1 MKKKDAW
8 SQVIIWLV
16 PWAGKMN
23 QIMCCDW
30 FPERARWSYFA
41 QSGLPAVS
49 HKKNFPKSHIINPLL
64 IKLVQSRW
72 LDIGL
77 VLFLWVYGPWLLGP
91 ETHRKELSQYPAILT
106 SHLVNNQD
114 IYDRYFINLFRAIEV
129 GCSCINYLMVLHPA
143 WLVILA
149 TVLSTTCMAWHKFK
163 ILGISVYIKTT
174 LVWYSMVYHSEG
186 LHNYM

>member
-1 MKKKDAW
+1 MNWILRCDWLW
-8 SQVIIWLV
+8 SR
-16 PWAGKMN
+16 PWAKGWGRRGEGEGGCLPFKN
-23 QIMCCDW
+23 VPSRQD
-30 FPERARWSYFA
+30 RAI
-41 QSGLPAVS
+41 LPGQDYLLCPTRKIS
-49 HKKNFPKSHIINPLL
+49 PNPLL

-149 TVLSTTCMAWHKFK
+149 TVLSSMCMAWHKFK
-163 ILGISVYIKTT
+163 ILGMSVYI
-174 LVWYSMVYHSEG
+174 
-186 LHNYM
+186 